1 MWTIFHPTVP
11 IERHVT
17 KEMNRT
23 HQWISWFP
31 GKLLPQELNDRLEAI
46 RCSNFIEVLFH
57 NWSVANCFESYYDYI
72 LHINAGSDEDESLY
86 APLEGSFFLYV
97 SSAVRASVMFSP
109 LSEVPA
115 PSADRAWARMSG
127 LPVVNAMRE
136 DFTATWILSSTY
148 LIRLAIEEAEFTIL
162 EVLCLPCPSFT
173 TPAPIRSTWGI
184 TCSLLTSRPLQS
196 TTITVC
202 LPVAHWLTDGWIV
215 LASGSIWN

>member
-148 LIRLAIEEAEFTIL
+148 LIRFGNW
-162 EVLCLPCPSFT
+162 
-173 TPAPIRSTWGI
+173 R
-184 TCSLLTSRPLQS
+184 
-196 TTITVC
+196 
-202 LPVAHWLTDGWIV
+202 GWIHNIRGLM
-215 LASGSIWN
+215 LAVPVIHYPGPDKINLRYHL